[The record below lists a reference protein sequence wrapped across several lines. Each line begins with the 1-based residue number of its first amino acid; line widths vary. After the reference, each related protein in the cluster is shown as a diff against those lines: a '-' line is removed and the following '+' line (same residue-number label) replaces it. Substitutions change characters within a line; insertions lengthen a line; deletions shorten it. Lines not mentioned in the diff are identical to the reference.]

1 MLYGQD
7 FVYSGE
13 LIRYAGVFVVL
24 NILLAINFSV
34 MAGMGKV
41 RERVQILAWALLVNV
56 LGNLL
61 FMLGLGR

>member
-1 MLYGQD
+1 LYGPN

-24 NILLAINFSV
+24 NILIVINFGV

-41 RERVQILAWALLVNV
+41 KERVQILARALLVNV
-56 LGNLL
+56 GGNLL